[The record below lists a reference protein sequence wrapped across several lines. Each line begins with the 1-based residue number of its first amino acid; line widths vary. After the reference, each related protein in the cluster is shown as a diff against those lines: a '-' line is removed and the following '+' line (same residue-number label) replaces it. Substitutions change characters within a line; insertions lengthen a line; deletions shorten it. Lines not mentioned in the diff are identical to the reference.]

1 MDDSGRYTGFDVSRD
16 AINWCRTHV
25 APRRSGFEFVHADV
39 HNREYNPSGSVAATA
54 YRFPS
59 DDESIDCV
67 VATSVLTHLGADEV
81 SHYLRE
87 IRRVLAPGG
96 RAVLTW
102 FIIDDSAAR
111 VMEERRAAFRF
122 DIRLPVGFTIDARTP
137 ERAVAFTE
145 DEVYRLLG
153 QAGLAVVPPIHFGSW
168 SHHENALDGQ
178 DITVVKRSANG
189 NQEP

>member
-1 MDDSGRYTGFDVSRD
+1 
-16 AINWCRTHV
+16 
-25 APRRSGFEFVHADV
+25 
-39 HNREYNPSGSVAATA
+39 
-54 YRFPS
+54 
-59 DDESIDCV
+59 
-67 VATSVLTHLGADEV
+67 
-81 SHYLRE
+81 
-87 IRRVLAPGG
+87 VLAPGG

-111 VMEERRAAFRF
+111 VMEEGRAAFRF
-122 DIRLPVGFTIDARTP
+122 DTRLPVGFTIDARTP

-145 DEVYRLLG
+145 DEVYRFLG